1 MCSMKGF
8 SLTQLLGM
16 ILIVAAVAI
25 FAGIP
30 TLHDI
35 AEKPDPVT
43 PPITTTATSDDE
55 VTQLNTADL
64 LLLECPG
71 LVTHGADIKEIR
83 MTQGDASVTAQ
94 REKQWQTAVTA
105 TVIVN
110 ETVTSAPQRSAGHH
124 CRFEVGLSPEFEYG
138 YYWVKPACAELCG
151 ISASGGPYGYQV
163 IVAGRNEGAV
173 K

>member
-1 MCSMKGF
+1 MLKGF

-30 TLHDI
+30 ALQDI

-43 PPITTTATSDDE
+43 PAITTTATSDDE

-64 LLLECPG
+64 LLQECPG

-83 MTQGDASVTAQ
+83 MTQGAASLTAQ
-94 REKQWQTAVTA
+94 REKQWQTAVKATA
-105 TVIVN
+105 IVN
-110 ETVTSAPQRSAGHH
+110 ETVTSAPQQSADHH
-124 CRFEVGLSPEFEYG
+124 CEYEVGMTPLGEYG
-138 YYWVKPACAELCG
+138 FYWSKAVCADLCG
-151 ISASGGPYGYQV
+151 VNANGQRYGYHLIMHSIASEEAAQ
-163 IVAGRNEGAV
+163 
-173 K
+173 